1 MISKTMTNKTKSI
14 LTGWSIILALL
25 LGIFIL
31 LIIDRQRPVTST
43 APAEYQ
49 IWYKEPL
56 TNAQKT
62 QLARSMINGFSPSCR
77 PNSILVGQSVIVKT
91 ASDCISAID
100 LKAVSDR
107 CLGQIGRIDEVKT
120 IKLNGTTIFTND

>member
-1 MISKTMTNKTKSI
+1 MTNKTKSI

-25 LGIFIL
+25 LAIFTL
-31 LIIDRQRPVTST
+31 FIINKQRPVTST

-49 IWYKEPL
+49 IEYREPL
-56 TNAQKT
+56 TNAQKA
-62 QLARSMINGFSPSCR
+62 QLSRAMINGFSPSCR
-77 PNSILVGQSVIVKT
+77 PNSILVGQVVVVKT
-91 ASDCISAID
+91 PSDCISAID